1 MKKIVSMHLKGYLMI
16 LASSVLF
23 ATYGVWSKIMGDD
36 FGIFYQGWVR
46 ALIVLILLTPF
57 LVWKKAFVRIRTEDY
72 RWFAVLIGFTV
83 FTQAPLYYGYIKT
96 GVGAAT
102 LMFYAM
108 SIITSYV
115 VGRFIIGEKITPIKL
130 LSLVLAFGGM
140 ALVFNVS
147 LMTFSALG
155 LLMAAANGIASG
167 GEVSSSKK
175 LTNTYSP
182 LVITFYSWVAILI
195 THLPLSLLMG
205 EVQFRPAL
213 NLNWAAMLV
222 YAAVSLVSF
231 WIVLEAFR
239 HVDASVGSLMG
250 LSEIVWAMLLGVIL
264 FQEHFSAGALWG
276 ASLIILA
283 GVLPDALE
291 IIKSRQKLRT

>member
-1 MKKIVSMHLKGYLMI
+1 MI
-16 LASSVLF
+16 LAASVLF

-46 ALIVLILLTPF
+46 AFIVLVILTP
-57 LVWKKAFVRIRTEDY
+57 LLIWKKAFVRVKKEDY
-72 RWFAVLIGFTV
+72 KWFAILIGFTI
-83 FTQAPLYYGYIKT
+83 FTQVPLYYGFIKT

-108 SIITSYV
+108 FIVASYV

-175 LTNTYSP
+175 LTDTYSP
-182 LVITFYSWVAILI
+182 LLITF
-195 THLPLSLLMG
+195 
-205 EVQFRPAL
+205 
-213 NLNWAAMLV
+213 
-222 YAAVSLVSF
+222 
-231 WIVLEAFR
+231 
-239 HVDASVGSLMG
+239 
-250 LSEIVWAMLLGVIL
+250 
-264 FQEHFSAGALWG
+264 
-276 ASLIILA
+276 
-283 GVLPDALE
+283 
-291 IIKSRQKLRT
+291 

>member
-1 MKKIVSMHLKGYLMI
+1 MHLKGYLMI

-57 LVWKKAFVRIRTEDY
+57 LVWKKAFVHIRKEDFK
-72 RWFAVLIGFTV
+72 WLAIFIGFTI
-83 FTQAPLYYGYIKT
+83 FTQVPLYYGFIKT
-96 GVGAAT
+96 GVGAAI
-102 LMFYAM
+102 LMYYAM
-108 SIITSYV
+108 FIITSYI

-130 LSLVLAFGGM
+130 LSLMLAFGGM

-175 LTNTYSP
+175 LTNAYSP

-213 NLNWAAMLV
+213 NLNWAAMLA

-231 WIVLEAFR
+231 WIVIEAFR

-276 ASLIILA
+276 ASLIISA